1 MSWFTDAINEHPEL
15 VKKAVEET
23 EKENAKIKAIKLLD
37 AKDTP
42 ISLTWYVE
50 FSD

>member
-42 ISLTWYVE
+42 ISLT
-50 FSD
+50 